1 MFGPRQL
8 ALGLETTYYLPLH
21 EIRYVM
27 VHGQRMPDVQ
37 PAKLTYAH
45 YSFCAEDART
55 FFADQMRGHPSME
68 DRFEYWVRE
77 GRPIVTLD
85 DEGRWHY
92 V

>member
-8 ALGLETTYYLPLH
+8 APGLETAYYLPLH

-27 VHGQRMPDVQ
+27 DRGRRMPDVQ

-45 YSFCAEDART
+45 HSFCA
-55 FFADQMRGHPSME
+55 ME
-68 DRFEYWVRE
+68 EQFVYWVRE
-77 GRPIVTLD
+77 GRPVVTLD
-85 DEGRWHY
+85 DEGQWHY